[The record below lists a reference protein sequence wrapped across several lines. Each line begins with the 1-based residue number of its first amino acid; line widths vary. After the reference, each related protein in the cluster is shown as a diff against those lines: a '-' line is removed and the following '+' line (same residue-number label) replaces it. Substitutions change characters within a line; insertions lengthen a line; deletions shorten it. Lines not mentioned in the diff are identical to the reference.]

1 MQQPHV
7 LHSGIKDIFTYFQR
21 EIEVDSLTL
30 LSWGTKKKKTENNEI
45 DNHIFAPNLT
55 DFTALKV
62 SGF

>member
-30 LSWGTKKKKTENNEI
+30 LSWGTKKKQKI
-45 DNHIFAPNLT
+45 M
-55 DFTALKV
+55 K
-62 SGF
+62 